1 MKRKLAAAAFIMLA
15 CLLASLPAMA
25 ADVFRFTS
33 SAVTVLTGET
43 FTPELLQDGKYAD
56 GEVVW
61 TVTGNKCSVD
71 ESGTITGVAPGQSTV
86 SAALKQDGK
95 TVRSAKIT
103 VTVARKVAKVTLDTS
118 KLQVYE
124 PDDAKILA
132 LMKRG
137 PEDEPPEDRIL
148 FMYVHGG
155 FYPQISITPD
165 DVRYGD
171 KRVTYE
177 SSDTGIVKYYDNR
190 IRAVQAGECDLVI
203 RSVQSPE
210 VFEKFH
216 VFVGTSA
223 TQVKVTAPLKT
234 VPIGRAMQ
242 LSAEVLPAEA
252 TFRDVIWTS
261 RNPKIATVDANGM
274 VAGVAKG
281 SVYIDATA
289 TDGSKKVGS
298 FYLTV
303 VQSVEEITIKETDV
317 TVATGR
323 SASALHCTVL
333 PKTATNKSLT
343 WYSSDETIATVRGGV
358 VTGRKAGECF
368 VTCASVTNPE
378 VTASIP
384 VHVIQLVKDITF
396 TTPKG
401 LSFYIGESRQLE
413 WQIAPEDAS
422 IQAVTFKSRAPKVAV
437 VDQNGIV
444 TGLAKGQANIEVRA
458 TDGSGKY
465 RVYTVTILKA
475 VEGIEPLAYQYF
487 AQLGRN
493 VTIRT
498 NVLPKDASNQK
509 ILWSGNDDYIASVT
523 SAGVNTARIYGRRR
537 GSFQLTGVTDDGG
550 FPTSTTVIVDDFDG
564 LVACTSVYVDNNNK
578 IRLQFYNMSR
588 DYTVR
593 KVYFKV
599 DCYDTQGQKMIC
611 NTDNEST
618 WFNGNYP
625 LPLEPGRPTEHGRFN
640 FTDYKETGYLGY
652 VVATITGFE
661 FDNGQRWNIPAD
673 NQYPQRSPD
682 SSHMGEPI
690 PNSGNTEEGNG

>member
-1 MKRKLAAAAFIMLA
+1 MKKKLAAAALVLLL
-15 CLLASLPAMA
+15 CLTASLSAMA
-25 ADVFRFTS
+25 ADVFRFTA
-33 SAVTVLTGET
+33 SAVTVFTGET
-43 FTPELLQDGKYAD
+43 VAPELLQDGKYAD

-61 TVTGNKCSVD
+61 SVTGSKCSVD
-71 ESGTITGVAPGQSTV
+71 EDGVITGIAPGQSTV
-86 SAALKQDGK
+86 SASLRRDGK

-118 KLQVYE
+118 KLQIYE
-124 PDDAKILA
+124 PDDPKILS
-132 LMKRG
+132 LMGRS
-137 PEDEPPEDRIL
+137 PEDEPLEDRIL

-155 FYPQISITPD
+155 FYPQIAITPD

-177 SSDTGIVKYYDNR
+177 SSDTGVVKFYDNR
-190 IRAVQAGECDLVI
+190 IRAVSAGECDLVI

-210 VFEKFH
+210 IFEKFH

-223 TQVKVTAPLKT
+223 AQVKINAPLKT

-252 TFRDVIWTS
+252 TFRDVTWTS
-261 RNPKIATVDANGM
+261 RNPKIATVDANGV

-323 SASALHCTVL
+323 RAPALHCTVL
-333 PKTATNKSLT
+333 PKTATNKSLE
-343 WYSSDETIATVRGGV
+343 WYSSDESIATVRGGI
-358 VTGRKAGECF
+358 VTGVKAGECV
-368 VTCASVTNPE
+368 VTCASATNPE

-384 VHVIQLVKDITF
+384 VRVIQLVTNITF

-401 LSFYIGESRQLE
+401 LSFYIGESRQLDWE
-413 WQIAPEDAS
+413 VSPADAS
-422 IQAVTFKSRAPKVAV
+422 IQAVTFKSRAPRVAA

-465 RVYTVTILKA
+465 RVYTVTVLKA
-475 VEGIEPLAYQYF
+475 VEGIQPLAYQYF

-498 NVLPKDASNQK
+498 SVYPSDASNQR
-509 ILWSGNDDYIASVT
+509 IHWSGDDDYFASVS
-523 SAGVNTARIYGRRR
+523 SAGVNSARIYGRRR
-537 GSFQLTGVTDDGG
+537 GTFQLTAVTEDGG
-550 FPTSTTVIVDDFDG
+550 FSSTAPVVVDDFDG

-588 DYTVR
+588 DYTIR

-599 DCYDTQGQKMIC
+599 ECFDTQGQQMIC
-611 NTDNEST
+611 TSDGKNTF
-618 WFNGNYP
+618 FNGNYP
-625 LPLEPGRPTEHGRFN
+625 LELEPGRPTEHGRFN
-640 FTDYKETGYLGY
+640 FGDYRETGNLGY
-652 VVATITGFE
+652 VVATITGYE
-661 FDNGQRWNIPAD
+661 FDNGQRWSIPAD
-673 NQYPQRSPD
+673 NQYPLRSPD
-682 SSHMGEPI
+682 SSHMGDPI
-690 PNSGNTEEGNG
+690 PNSDNSEEGNG

>member
-1 MKRKLAAAAFIMLA
+1 MRRKLAVAVFIMLI

-25 ADVFRFTS
+25 ADIFRFTDA
-33 SAVTVLTGET
+33 AVTVYTGET
-43 FTPELLQDGKYAD
+43 VTPELIQDGKYLEGD
-56 GEVVW
+56 VVW
-61 TVTGNKCSVD
+61 SVAGNKCSVD
-71 ESGTITGVAPGQSTV
+71 EEGNITGIAPGQSTV
-86 SAALKQDGK
+86 SAALKQNGK
-95 TVRSAKIT
+95 TVRSVKIT

-124 PDDAKILA
+124 PDDDRILR
-132 LMKRG
+132 LMNRG
-137 PEDEPPEDRIL
+137 PEDESLEDRVL

-165 DVRYGD
+165 DVRHGD

-177 SSDTGIVKYYDNR
+177 SSDTGIVRFYDNR
-190 IRAVQAGECDLVI
+190 IRAMQAGECDLVI

-210 VFEKFH
+210 IYEKFH

-223 TQVKVTAPLKT
+223 TQVKITAPLKT
-234 VPIGRAMQ
+234 VPVGRSMQ
-242 LSAEVLPAEA
+242 LTAEVLPEEA
-252 TFRDVIWTS
+252 TFRDVTWTS

-274 VAGVAKG
+274 VVGVAKG
-281 SVYIDATA
+281 AVYIDATS

-303 VQSVEEITIKETDV
+303 VQSVEEITIKETEV

-323 SASALHCTVL
+323 RTSVLHCTVL
-333 PKTATNKSLT
+333 PKTATNKNLT
-343 WYSSDETIATVRGGV
+343 WYSSDEAIATVQGGI
-358 VTGRKAGECF
+358 VTGKKAGECF

-384 VHVIQLVKDITF
+384 VHVIQLVTDITF

-401 LSFYIGESRQLE
+401 LSFYIGESRQLD
-413 WQIAPEDAS
+413 WQISPADAS

-475 VEGIEPLAYQYF
+475 VEDIQPLAYRYF
-487 AQLGRN
+487 AQLNRN
-493 VTIRT
+493 VTVRT
-498 NVLPKDASNQK
+498 GVYPSDASNQK
-509 ILWSGNDDYIASVT
+509 ILWSGDNDYIATVT

-537 GSFQLTGVTDDGG
+537 GTFTLTAVTEDGG
-550 FPTSTTVIVDDFDG
+550 FSSDATVIVDDFDG
-564 LVACTSVYVDNNNK
+564 LIACTSVYVDNSNK
-578 IRLQFYNMSR
+578 IKLQFRNWSTQYS
-588 DYTVR
+588 VS
-593 KVYFKV
+593 KVFFRV
-599 DCYDTQGQKMIC
+599 DCYDTQGQLMIC
-611 NTDNEST
+611 NKDGKST
-618 WFNGNYP
+618 SFNGTYP
-625 LPLEPGRPTEHGRFN
+625 LLLEPGCSTEHGRFN
-640 FTDYKETGYLGY
+640 FSDYKSTGLLGY
-652 VVATITGFE
+652 VIVTITGYE
-661 FDNGQRWNIPAD
+661 FDNGQRWSIPESS
-673 NQYPQRSPD
+673 QYPLRSPD

-690 PNSGNTEEGNG
+690 PNTENTEEGNG

>member
-1 MKRKLAAAAFIMLA
+1 MKRKLAAAVLIMLI

-33 SAVTVLTGET
+33 TAVTVYTGESVT
-43 FTPELLQDGKYAD
+43 VELLQDGKYLD
-56 GEVVW
+56 GDVVW
-61 TVTGNKCSVD
+61 SVTGNKCSVD
-71 ESGTITGVAPGQSTV
+71 EDGNITGVAPGQSTV
-86 SAALKQDGK
+86 QASLKQDGK
-95 TVRSAKIT
+95 TVRTAKVT

-124 PDDAKILA
+124 PDDEKILS
-132 LMKRG
+132 LMKRS
-137 PEDEPPEDRIL
+137 PEDEPLEDRIL
-148 FMYVHGG
+148 FMYVYGA

-190 IRAVQAGECDLVI
+190 IRAVQAGECDLII

-210 VFEKFH
+210 IYEKFH
-216 VFVGTSA
+216 VFVGQSA

-242 LSAEVLPAEA
+242 LTAEVLPENA
-252 TFRDVIWTS
+252 TFRDVTWTS
-261 RNPKIATVDANGM
+261 RNPKIATVDENGM
-274 VAGVAKG
+274 VAGVTKG
-281 SVYIDATA
+281 SVYIDATS

-303 VQSVEEITIKETDV
+303 VQSVEEITIKEPDV

-323 SASALHCTVL
+323 RSSALHCTVL
-333 PKTATNKSLT
+333 PKTATNKNLT
-343 WYSSDETIATVRGGV
+343 WYSSDETIATVQGGI
-358 VTGRKAGECF
+358 VTGKKAGECF

-378 VTASIP
+378 VTATIP
-384 VHVIQLVKDITF
+384 VHVIQLVKDIVF

-401 LSFYIGESRQLE
+401 LSFYIGESRQLDWE
-413 WQIAPEDAS
+413 ISPEDAS
-422 IQAVTFKSRAPKVAV
+422 IKAVTFKSRAPKVAV

-444 TGLAKGQANIEVRA
+444 TGLSKGQANIEVRA

-475 VEGIEPLAYQYF
+475 VEGIQPLAYQYF

-493 VTIRT
+493 VNISTSVT
-498 NVLPKDASNQK
+498 PTDASNKK

-523 SAGVNTARIYGRRR
+523 SAGVSTARIYGRRR
-537 GSFQLTGVTDDGG
+537 GSFLLTAVTDDGG
-550 FPTSTTVIVDDFDG
+550 FSSSTTVIVDDFDG

-578 IRLQFYNMSR
+578 IRMQFYNMSR
-588 DYTVR
+588 DYNVR

-611 NTDNEST
+611 NKDGKST
-618 WFNGNYP
+618 YFNGNYP
-625 LPLEPGRPTEHGRFN
+625 LMLEPGRPTEHGRFN
-640 FTDYKETGYLGY
+640 FTDYKENGNLGY
-652 VVATITGFE
+652 VVATITGYE

-673 NQYPQRSPD
+673 NQYPLRSPD
-682 SSHMGEPI
+682 SSHMGDPI
-690 PNSGNTEEGNG
+690 PNSDDEDGNG